1 MVGDRGVKLSGGQRQ
16 RIAIARAF
24 LKDAPILLL
33 DEATAAL
40 DSESEEAIREA
51 LGRLMRGRTVIA
63 IAHRLATLRNFDRVV
78 MLQGGRI
85 IEDGP
90 PDRLM
95 QGQGPYRELVTQEM
109 SRLASTCGLI
119 ARQLACCVPMRRSQ
133 RERTARGP
141 QWQPKSL
148 NSDRPSRPSKQVAE
162 SPFYIPMTG
171 PAARPRRSLKHDDT
185 FIVLDSHGDIGASAG
200 GPDGLFNADTRYLAR
215 LELVLDDVQ
224 PLLLGSN
231 LRDDNSAL
239 TVDLTNPDVYRNGRI
254 VLQKDMLHIVRTI
267 FLWRGTA
274 YQRIGLQNHGDR
286 PASFDLT
293 LLFDNDFA
301 DLFEVRGETR
311 PRRGIGSSKLLGPAD
326 VVLEY
331 NGLDGRSRITALHF
345 DPRPTRLA
353 GQCGDLSFRPGA
365 AAGRPRCSSRYPA
378 TSRPCSKPAPFFR
391 GLLAHRREMR
401 RSTAGAASIE
411 TSNNIFNE
419 VLCQSMA
426 DLNMLMTD
434 TPQGRYPYAG
444 IPWYSTTFGRDGL
457 ITALQMLWIDP
468 RIARGVL
475 RRLAFYQAK
484 TIDPL
489 ADAEP
494 GKILHEMR
502 GGEMAALREVPFAQY
517 YGSVDSTPLFVLLA
531 GLYVERTGDEE
542 TLAELWPAI
551 EAALRWID
559 GPGDPDRDGFV
570 EYQRASEQGL
580 ANQGWK
586 DSYDAIFHA
595 DGRLAE
601 GYIALAEVQGYVF
614 AGKRLA
620 ARCARRL
627 GHDRSGAASSKP
639 KRELLAERFEE
650 AFWCEEL
657 GTYALAL
664 DGDKQP
670 CKVRTSN
677 AGQLLFTGI
686 VREDRARHGRRRSDA
701 AAFLH
706 RLGHPHRGARRGA
719 LQSDVLSRRIDLA
732 ARQCADRA
740 RACALRPEA
749 FGRASV
755 QGPVRRRQP
764 TWICGGCPNCSAAF
778 SARSG
783 ADRRSIRSPARR
795 RPGRARRR
803 SRCWKQRSA
812 SNSMPRAA
820 RSGCAIRV
828 CRRSST
834 RWCCAI
840 CSSGLP
846 ASIFGC
852 AATARKCRWRCCAR
866 AARSRCRSC

>member
-1 MVGDRGVKLSGGQRQ
+1 MSAEAVT
-16 RIAIARAF
+16 RITPPRAI
-24 LKDAPILLL
+24 
-33 DEATAAL
+33 ET
-40 DSESEEAIREA
+40 
-51 LGRLMRGRTVIA
+51 
-63 IAHRLATLRNFDRVV
+63 
-78 MLQGGRI
+78 
-85 IEDGP
+85 
-90 PDRLM
+90 
-95 QGQGPYRELVTQEM
+95 
-109 SRLASTCGLI
+109 
-119 ARQLACCVPMRRSQ
+119 
-133 RERTARGP
+133 
-141 QWQPKSL
+141 
-148 NSDRPSRPSKQVAE
+148 VAE

-185 FIVLDSHGDIGASAG
+185 FVVLDSHGDIGASAG

-215 LELVLDDVQ
+215 LELVLDEVQ

-239 TVDLTNPDVYRNGRI
+239 TVDLTNPDVYRQGRI
-254 VLQKDMLHIVRTI
+254 VLRKDMLHIVRTI

-274 YQRIGLQNHGDR
+274 YQRIGVQNHSEN

-301 DLFEVRGETR
+301 DLFEVRGERR
-311 PRRGIGSSKLLGPAD
+311 PRRGVGSSRLAGPSD
-326 VVLEY
+326 VVLDY
-331 NGLDGRSRITALHF
+331 TGLDGKSRSTALQF

-353 GQCGDLSFRPGA
+353 VNAATYHLDLAPQQRRALFVVAS
-365 AAGRPRCSSRYPA
+365 CN
-378 TSRPCSKPAPFFR
+378 KPVAPKPVPFFR

-401 RSTAGAASIE
+401 QLTEGATSIE

-444 IPWYSTTFGRDGL
+444 IPWYSTTFGRDGI

-468 RIARGVL
+468 RVARGVL
-475 RRLAFYQAK
+475 KRLALYQAEAV
-484 TIDPL
+484 DPL

-517 YGSVDSTPLFVLLA
+517 YGSVDATPLFVLLA
-531 GLYVERTGDEE
+531 GLYVERTGDDE

-551 EAALRWID
+551 EAALGWID

-614 AGKRLA
+614 AGKQLA
-620 ARCARRL
+620 ARCAMRMGLPERARQL
-627 GHDRSGAASSKP
+627 EA
-639 KRELLAERFEE
+639 EAERLAARFEK

-657 GTYALAL
+657 GTCALAL
-664 DGDKQP
+664 DGFKQP

-686 VREDRARHGRRRSDA
+686 LRTDHARLVAADLMQPHFFTGWGIRTVARGEARYNPMSYHDGSIWPHDNALIALGLARYGLKHSVEQVFRALFDA
-701 AAFLH
+701 ATYMDLR
-706 RLGHPHRGARRGA
+706 RLPELYCGFRREKGRGPTLYPVACAPQAWASATPFTLLEAALGLEFDARRGEIRLRNPRLPA
-719 LQSDVLSRRIDLA
+719 FLNEVILRELKLGPSSVDL
-732 ARQCADRA
+732 R
-740 RACALRPEA
+740 
-749 FGRASV
+749 
-755 QGPVRRRQP
+755 VRRHGEDVSLEVLGTRGRIQVS
-764 TWICGGCPNCSAAF
+764 IVL
-778 SARSG
+778 AR
-783 ADRRSIRSPARR
+783 
-795 RPGRARRR
+795 
-803 SRCWKQRSA
+803 
-812 SNSMPRAA
+812 
-820 RSGCAIRV
+820 
-828 CRRSST
+828 
-834 RWCCAI
+834 
-840 CSSGLP
+840 
-846 ASIFGC
+846 
-852 AATARKCRWRCCAR
+852 
-866 AARSRCRSC
+866 